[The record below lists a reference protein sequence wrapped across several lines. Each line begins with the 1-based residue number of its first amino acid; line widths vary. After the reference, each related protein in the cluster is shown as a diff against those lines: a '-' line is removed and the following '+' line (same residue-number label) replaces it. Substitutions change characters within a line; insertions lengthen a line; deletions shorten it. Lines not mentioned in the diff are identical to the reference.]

1 MNILQ
6 MSVQAGLLTAI
17 VIAIRA
23 AALYKL
29 PRTSFLF
36 LWGIVLLRMLIPFS
50 VSTKWSFYNIFSN
63 APIGIVW
70 EKIDLEGKMA
80 DQQDDFAHIQPE
92 VPAGQGEVSDVP
104 SLISPWRHWAFNVPP
119 VALRWLCWTSDISP
133 VVLLRFCWTSD
144 ISPVVLLRLCWTS
157 DISPV
162 VLLRLC
168 WTSGASLLA
177 VLWVC
182 GAAVLA
188 ILFGAMLIRSRRV
201 LRGARPVDR
210 EPFLAEWL
218 ALRRILRPLKIL
230 RSARAASP
238 LSMGVLRPCIIL
250 PEKMDMSDERFRY
263 ILAHE
268 YIHVCRFDMLWKL
281 LALCGVCIHWF
292 NPMSWVML
300 FLLNRDLEL
309 SCDEMVLRYTAGA
322 DRAEYAGSLLDMAEQ
337 NRSFSLIHNYFGKN
351 AIEERIL
358 SIMRYKKTSILSLI
372 SASVI
377 VAGTA
382 AVFATSAQAGNGH
395 ISLEEQDR
403 MSNAAAEA
411 VLETLETSN
420 IISYVDPQ
428 DGRTYYSFDDGE
440 TFEPLTEEEYEQ
452 RFPTPDVEWW
462 TYEEYAAWLEN
473 EKKELQSLIGEKAWT
488 GGRGDFVWTQEIVD
502 ETIAVYEKILQDI
515 KNGLQVSRSVDG
527 NDDVM
532 LSYNPAD
539 VELGTSERMFELSIL
554 LSNGE
559 QKVFGPYETREE
571 LLAEVVPFCEEQVRL
586 GNMEQSEA
594 DEIIGSK

>member
-6 MSVQAGLLTAI
+6 MSVQAGLLTAV

-50 VSTKWSFYNIFSN
+50 VSAKWSIYNIFSGIS
-63 APIGIVW
+63 IGAAG
-70 EKIDLEGKMA
+70 ESADLAGEMSGLW
-80 DQQDDFAHIQPE
+80 DDFAHIRPE
-92 VPAGQGEVSDVP
+92 VSGGRPEGSDV
-104 SLISPWRHWAFNVPP
+104 SPLALLWRRCTFDV
-119 VALRWLCWTSDISP
+119 SP
-133 VVLLRFCWTSD
+133 
-144 ISPVVLLRLCWTS
+144 
-157 DISPV
+157 
-162 VLLRLC
+162 
-168 WTSGASLLA
+168 LA
-177 VLWVC
+177 VLWAC
-182 GAAVLA
+182 GAAALA
-188 ILFGAMLIRSRRV
+188 IFFGAMLIRSRRV
-201 LRGARPVDR
+201 LRDARPVET
-210 EPFLAEWL
+210 EPFIAEWL
-218 ALRRILRPLKIL
+218 TSHRMLRTLEIL

-238 LSMGVLRPCIIL
+238 LSMGVLRPRIIL
-250 PEKMDMSDERFRY
+250 PEETDVSDERLRY
-263 ILAHE
+263 ILVHE
-268 YIHVCRFDMLWKL
+268 YIHVRRFDMLWKL
-281 LALCGVCIHWF
+281 LALCGLCIHWF
-292 NPMSWVML
+292 NPMAWAML

-322 DRAEYAGSLLDMAEQ
+322 DRAEYAGSLLDMTEQ

-351 AIEERIL
+351 AIEERIF
-358 SIMRYKKTSILSLI
+358 SIMKYKKTSILSLI

-382 AVFATSAQAGNGH
+382 AVFATSAQAGNSH
-395 ISLEEQDR
+395 ISPEEQDR

-411 VLETLETSN
+411 VLDTLETSN

-462 TYEEYAAWLEN
+462 TYEEYAAWLEK
-473 EKKELQSLIGEKAWT
+473 EKKELQDMIGEKGWT
-488 GGRGDFVWTQEIVD
+488 GGRGEFVWTQEIVD
-502 ETIAVYEKILQDI
+502 ETIATYEEILQDI

-527 NDDVM
+527 NDDIM
-532 LSYNPAD
+532 LSCNPPD
-539 VELGTSERMFELSIL
+539 VELGTSERGLGLSIL

-559 QKVFGPYETREE
+559 QKVFGPYETEEE
-571 LLAEVVPFCEEQVRL
+571 LLAEAAPFCEEQVRL

-594 DEIIGSK
+594 DEIIGRYVK